1 MSLTA
6 LEIKQRT
13 FAKSLRGYDISEVN
27 AFLSMIAHDWE
38 FQVGKIK
45 DLERELKSLNDKI
58 AHYQRIEGTLHETL
72 QTARDNASERLE
84 NARKDA
90 ANKIQKAEVEAEQ
103 IVQDARQEKQKIRKS
118 TLELIERRREMID
131 AIESYLESARK
142 SIDSFKSD
150 KSDTFAPL
158 KEEEADNDNKNNKKK
173 SKSSAKDDLSD
184 APGMEKLDD
193 LVDDID

>member
-45 DLERELKSLNDKI
+45 DLERELKNLNDKI

-103 IVQDARQEKQKIRKS
+103 IVQEARQEKQEIRKS
-118 TLELIERRREMID
+118 TLELIERRREMINT
-131 AIESYLESARK
+131 IESYLESARK
-142 SIDSFKSD
+142 SIENFKADESG
-150 KSDTFAPL
+150 TFAPL
-158 KEEEADNDNKNNKKK
+158 KEETDKKKNKKK
-173 SKSSAKDDLSD
+173 DKPAAKDEETSD